1 MRFYYK
7 AKKISG
13 EEIKGTKDANDEFEL
28 AKILQKEGYILIF
41 SKEEGIKRKF
51 NFSFLNFLGRVPIS
65 EKMIFSRNLAVMLS
79 AGISLSRGIE
89 TLSRQTQN
97 AKFRETLKAV
107 AEEIKKGKSF
117 NESLKNY
124 PKIFSPVFIAM
135 IKAGETTGKLDDSL
149 RILSEQ
155 LQGDYDL
162 RRRVKGAL
170 IYPAVVIATMVI
182 IGILMMI
189 YVVPTLI
196 STFKELEV
204 ELPVSTKILIAV
216 SDFLE
221 NNGIWAVLMFAL
233 AAGIAFY
240 IRSLP
245 KIKYFFDFIFLHL
258 PLIAPLV
265 IKVNTA
271 RTSRTLSSLIGS
283 GVNILEALEI
293 SGGILQNSYYK
304 NILNEAKE
312 KVQKGE
318 PMSKIFVVY
327 PKLYP
332 PIFSDMISV
341 GEETGKLSEMLL
353 RVATFYE
360 DEINAATKNL
370 STIIEPILMIV
381 IGAAVGFFAYS
392 MLQPMYSMLQ
402 GI

>member
-1 MRFYYK
+1 MVYPC
-7 AKKISG
+7 IVLG
-13 EEIKGTKDANDEFEL
+13 L
-28 AKILQKEGYILIF
+28 A
-41 SKEEGIKRKF
+41 
-51 NFSFLNFLGRVPIS
+51 
-65 EKMIFSRNLAVMLS
+65 
-79 AGISLSRGIE
+79 
-89 TLSRQTQN
+89 
-97 AKFRETLKAV
+97 
-107 AEEIKKGKSF
+107 
-117 NESLKNY
+117 
-124 PKIFSPVFIAM
+124 
-135 IKAGETTGKLDDSL
+135 
-149 RILSEQ
+149 
-155 LQGDYDL
+155 
-162 RRRVKGAL
+162 
-170 IYPAVVIATMVI
+170 VI